1 MITFGTYRLSYEP
14 PEGSMDASID
24 MSITAE
30 ANLEEMA
37 EFFTSFLRAAGYPVD
52 YSEVLELTGPE
63 EEVTKSR
70 DGWSVDTTFSS
81 NGFPGYPDESITSV
95 FPGVAVGNP
104 PARNVFF

>member
-70 DGWSVDTTFSS
+70 DGWSVDTTLSS
-81 NGFPGYPDESITSV
+81 SGFPGYPDDSITSV

>member
-1 MITFGTYRLSYEP
+1 
-14 PEGSMDASID
+14 MDASID

-37 EFFTSFLRAAGYPVD
+37 EFFTSFLRAAGYPID
-52 YSEVLELTGPE
+52 YSEVLEVTDPE
-63 EEVTKSR
+63 GDAEEKVYKPR
-70 DGWSVDTTFSS
+70 DGWGDDWGDIRTAVSS
-81 NGFPGYPDESITSV
+81 SGFPGYPDESITSV

>member
-52 YSEVLELTGPE
+52 YSEVLEVTGPE

-70 DGWSVDTTFSS
+70 DGWSVDTAFSS
-81 NGFPGYPDESITSV
+81 NGFPGYPDDSITSV